1 MKAVTH
7 RRPGTLLAKEC
18 DAVVWR
24 VLRLV
29 AVSLVLAV
37 SACVV
42 LPEVAE
48 PPEPE
53 APWIRILREKVDPP
67 LLVDG
72 IIAAPLVVEPGQAG
86 NELVLSFSA
95 KFAVESAR
103 LSGGLHHAWYYDYKP
118 NNIPAVSY
126 TRCGGSEVCTLAVCA
141 FFQSTSLDH
150 TLLLVVSDRPL
161 PTGATAPLGFEPGT
175 TFDWVEWN
183 IEITSPCP

>member
-7 RRPGTLLAKEC
+7 HRLGTLLAKERA
-18 DAVVWR
+18 AVVR
-24 VLRLV
+24 RALCTM
-29 AVSLVLAV
+29 AASLSLAL

-72 IIAAPLVVEPGQAG
+72 IIAAPLVVEPGRSG

-95 KFAVESAR
+95 KFAVQSAR
-103 LSGGLHHAWYYDYKP
+103 VSGGLHHAWYYDYKP

-150 TLLLVVSDRPL
+150 TLLLVVSDHPL
-161 PTGATAPLGFEPGT
+161 PSGATAPLGFEPGT
-175 TFDWVEWN
+175 TFDWVEWK
-183 IEITSPCP
+183 IRITSPCP